1 MSFKMRGTPFKRN
14 FDFSKKNDY
23 SPEAVSNTPGAK
35 FAKSIIPNIS
45 ADNSTWENIKGAV
58 SAFAPIGKAAKFVKY
73 VGETAHNYFSGDE
86 PKA

>member
-23 SPEAVSNTPGAK
+23 SPEKTKNTIGAK
-35 FAKSIIPNIS
+35 FARSIIPDIS
-45 ADNSTWENIKGAV
+45 TDNSAWENIKGAV
-58 SAFAPIGKAAKFVKY
+58 SAFAPIGKAAKFVK
-73 VGETAHNYFSGDE
+73 TAYNYFSGDE